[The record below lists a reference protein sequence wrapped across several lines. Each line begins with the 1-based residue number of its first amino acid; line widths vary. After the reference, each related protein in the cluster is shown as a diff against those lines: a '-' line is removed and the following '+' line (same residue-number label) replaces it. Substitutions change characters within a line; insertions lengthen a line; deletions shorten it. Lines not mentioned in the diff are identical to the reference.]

1 MRGLRL
7 WPLLEGYRGSEVVDV
22 EALQS
27 ILVGVGQL
35 VVDVSEVSD
44 LDLNPLLVA
53 PDGVHCVDVK
63 VRLQACD
70 TLDAGIPRRL
80 RSPL

>member
-35 VVDVSEVSD
+35 VVDVPEVSD

-63 VRLQACD
+63 VRLQVCD